1 MKSPARGAGS
11 LVEGR
16 RRMTSCRRCPKDWE
30 SSDGGIIHSSVIMTP
45 GEPFRRRKSNS
56 NAGSIP
62 GYGRQADL
70 NARRQIATPGGRF
83 ERREPDCNAGRLIQT
98 PGGRFKRREADSN
111 AGRQIQTP
119 GDIVLYQGSAR
130 LSDFLEKFVPHI
142 FQPGVY
148 RKVRRDKQL

>member
-1 MKSPARGAGS
+1 MI
-11 LVEGR
+11 LVERLR
-16 RRMTSCRRCPKDWE
+16 RRTQVSTMPEGLEVRRQKDV
-30 SSDGGIIHSSVIMTP
+30 SYNTIMTP
-45 GEPFRRRKSNS
+45 GEPFRRRESN
-56 NAGSIP
+56 
-62 GYGRQADL
+62 
-70 NARRQIATPGGRF
+70 
-83 ERREPDCNAGRLIQT
+83 
-98 PGGRFKRREADSN
+98 SN